1 MNAYAH
7 SLRCSPRDDPFFYLI
22 VVKMVGW
29 KFEHL
34 EVEDHKPT

>member
-1 MNAYAH
+1 MKTYACF
-7 SLRCSPRDDPFFYLI
+7 LRYSPRDDPFLYLI

-34 EVEDHKPT
+34 EVEGHKRS